1 MRGLKI
7 LLSFLQHAKTNVEK
21 VKAAVKKNLKNSK
34 KERIKDNIKV
44 KKEDIDVQLTGCPV
58 TRTRQLNLDQL
69 IPTVGV
75 HLCLQLEDWLRK
87 PLTNKQKFSR
97 Y

>member
-34 KERIKDNIKV
+34 KERIKDNIKE
-44 KKEDIDVQLTGCPV
+44 KK
-58 TRTRQLNLDQL
+58 RTLMSNSQGAQSPEPD
-69 IPTVGV
+69 
-75 HLCLQLEDWLRK
+75 
-87 PLTNKQKFSR
+87 S
-97 Y
+97 